1 MRPIKHINW
10 MDLSGLLVGAFLM
23 FALMVVGITLYV
35 KLFNSGMIGVEEY
48 KLHSRFEKA
57 LGLGEGTKVQIS
69 GVEVGKISAIQLDSK
84 GVGIEFTIQK
94 KYQDWITD
102 SATVFAIRDQ
112 NVISSRV
119 VNIEVSKRGRV
130 LQEGDTIKAGQA
142 QDLETVLETAN
153 ELLVRVGD
161 LVDVVDT
168 IVTFV
173 MDTGTTLG
181 ALLGSKTFY
190 TNINTQLM
198 RLDDMT
204 RVGSHLLYSLDG
216 RLPILLD
223 KTDTLVGEIQTVVT
237 GVQKVPAQLDG
248 VFNSMD
254 GLFTRMDTLMTNF
267 DGVASSLSGFIEVG
281 EKTLYGADEMV
292 EGLSNMWIIRR
303 SIPQKDSVPFTVETL
318 W

>member
-23 FALMVVGITLYV
+23 FALMVVGIVLYV

-48 KLHSRFEKA
+48 KLHSHFEKA
-57 LGLGEGTKVQIS
+57 LGLSEGTKVQIS
-69 GVEVGKISAIQLDSK
+69 GVDVGKISAIRLESN
-84 GVGIEFTIQK
+84 GVWLELTLQK
-94 KYQDWITD
+94 KYQNWVTD
-102 SATVFAIRDQ
+102 SSTVFAIRDQ

-119 VNIEVSKRGRV
+119 VNIDVSRRGRV
-130 LQEGDTIKAGQA
+130 LEDGDSIKAGQA

-173 MDTGTTLG
+173 MDTSTTLG

-190 TNINTQLM
+190 STISTQLT
-198 RLDDMT
+198 RLDDIT
-204 RVGSHLLYSLDG
+204 RTGSHLLYSLDG
-216 RLPILLD
+216 RLPVLLD
-223 KTDTLVGEIQTVVT
+223 KTDTLVGDVQTVVT
-237 GVQKVPAQLDG
+237 GVKDLPMQLNG
-248 VFNSMD
+248 IFNSMD
-254 GLFTRMDTLMTNF
+254 GLFTRMDTLVTNF
-267 DGVASSLSGFIEVG
+267 DGVASSLSGFIEVW
-281 EKTLYGADEMV
+281 EKTLDGADEMV

-303 SIPQKDSVPFTVETL
+303 SIPQKDSVPFTVEAL